1 MARKRRQSAFE
12 DWVDILARLPWQ
24 ASLVIAVLFWFGF
37 HQMSLIELPKAS
49 NAAELG
55 AAYAPMIARTAG
67 LFLQVIVPAACLI
80 AALISGIRKR
90 RRTGLLKDAE
100 VRTSTAPLA
109 NLTWREFEELVGAHF
124 ERLGYTV
131 SFTPKGADGG
141 VDVIARKGSETFLIQ
156 CKQWRATQVGVSVI
170 RELFGVMAARGAAGG
185 YVVSIGPFTADA
197 RAFAEGRN
205 IQLVD
210 ANSLLKSNAR
220 RPAPSPEQT
229 PPAQPQKPLGPA
241 CPKCQSPMVRRVATQ
256 GANQGKAFY
265 GCSTYPKCRGLL
277 PVTTK

>member
-1 MARKRRQSAFE
+1 MPRKPRQSAFE

-24 ASLVIAVLFWFGF
+24 ACVVLAALAGFGF
-37 HQMSLIELPKAS
+37 HQMSLIELPKPT
-49 NAAELG
+49 NATELG

-80 AALISGIRKR
+80 AAFVSWIGKR
-90 RRTGLLKDAE
+90 RRTKLLKDTE
-100 VRTSTAPLA
+100 VRTGTAPLA
-109 NLTWREFEELVGAHF
+109 NLTWREFEQLVGAHF
-124 ERLGYTV
+124 ERLGYSV
-131 SFTPKGADGG
+131 SFTPEGADGG

-156 CKQWRATQVGVSVI
+156 CKQWRATQVGVSVV
-170 RELFGVMAARGAAGG
+170 RELFGVMAARGATGG

-205 IQLVD
+205 ILLVD
-210 ANSLLKSNAR
+210 ANSLLKSKASR
-220 RPAPSPEQT
+220 HASPPEPPPSPH
-229 PPAQPQKPLGPA
+229 KPLGPI
-241 CPKCQSPMVRRVATQ
+241 CPKCNSPMVRRVATQ

-277 PVTTK
+277 PIAGE

>member
-1 MARKRRQSAFE
+1 MPRKRRQSAFE

-24 ASLVIAVLFWFGF
+24 ASLILAVLSWFGF
-37 HQMSLIELPKAS
+37 YQMSLIEVPKAS

-55 AAYAPMIARTAG
+55 AAYAPLAARTAG
-67 LFLQVIVPAACLI
+67 LFLQVIAPAACVF
-80 AALISGIRKR
+80 AAAISWFHKR

-100 VRTSTAPLA
+100 VRTSVAPLA
-109 NLTWREFEELVGAHF
+109 KLTWQEFEQLVGAHF
-124 ERLGYTV
+124 ERIGYAV
-131 SFTPKGADGG
+131 SFTTQGADGG

-156 CKQWRATQVGVSVI
+156 CKQWRATQVGVSVV
-170 RELFGVMAARGAAGG
+170 RELFGVMAARGATGG

-210 ANSLLKSNAR
+210 ANSLLKSNAQ
-220 RPAPSPEQT
+220 RPVPSPEQT
-229 PPAQPQKPLGPA
+229 PPPQPRKPLGPA
-241 CPKCQSPMVRRVATQ
+241 CPKCQSPMIRRVATK

-277 PVTTK
+277 PVTTE

>member
-1 MARKRRQSAFE
+1 
-12 DWVDILARLPWQ
+12 
-24 ASLVIAVLFWFGF
+24 
-37 HQMSLIELPKAS
+37 MSLIEVPKAS

-55 AAYAPMIARTAG
+55 AAYAPLVARTAG
-67 LFLQVIVPAACLI
+67 LFLQVIAPAACVF
-80 AALISGIRKR
+80 AAAISWFRKR

-100 VRTSTAPLA
+100 VRTSVAPLA
-109 NLTWREFEELVGAHF
+109 KLNWQEFEQLVGAHF
-124 ERLGYTV
+124 ERIGYSV
-131 SFTPKGADGG
+131 SFTPQGADGG

-156 CKQWRATQVGVSVI
+156 CKQWRATQVGVSVV
-170 RELFGVMAARGAAGG
+170 RELFGVMTARGATGG

-205 IQLVD
+205 IQLID

-220 RPAPSPEQT
+220 HSAPSPEQT
-229 PPAQPQKPLGPA
+229 PPPQPQKPLGPA

-265 GCSTYPKCRGLL
+265 GCINYPKCRGLL
-277 PVTTK
+277 QIVGE